1 MPIVPAISVIV
12 ETYPVKPTIQRPAHV
27 ESVEAQGDQSHH
39 PPLPDHPHKA
49 AHTAYQQQTEQDIQ
63 AKPVLLA
70 RDLMSSPVHT
80 LSSERTASEA
90 WAEMTRR
97 SIRHLPVTSI
107 HGILVGIISDR
118 DLLRQVPELT
128 ATTSLNPATHRKLA
142 DLMTRRVVSAAP
154 TTNIRDIARLMLDE
168 RIHAVP
174 ILDAHRRLVG
184 MLTTHDLLRGIAN
197 HGPLELWT

>member
-1 MPIVPAISVIV
+1 MPIVPAISGIV
-12 ETYPVKPTIQRPAHV
+12 ESHPVKPTIQRAAHV
-27 ESVEAQGDQSHH
+27 ESIEAQGDQSQH

-49 AHTAYQQQTEQDIQ
+49 ARTAYQQQAEQGQ
-63 AKPVLLA
+63 QKKPALLA

-80 LSSERTASEA
+80 LSSDSTASEA

-97 SIRHLPVTSI
+97 SVRHLPVTSV
-107 HGILVGIISDR
+107 HGILVGIVSDR

-128 ATTSLNPATHRKLA
+128 ATISLHQAAHRKLA

-154 TTNIRDIARLMLDE
+154 TANIRDIARLMLDE
-168 RIHAVP
+168 RIHAIP

-184 MLTTHDLLRGIAN
+184 ILTTRDLLRGIAN

>member
-1 MPIVPAISVIV
+1 
-12 ETYPVKPTIQRPAHV
+12 
-27 ESVEAQGDQSHH
+27 
-39 PPLPDHPHKA
+39 
-49 AHTAYQQQTEQDIQ
+49 
-63 AKPVLLA
+63 
-70 RDLMSSPVHT
+70 
-80 LSSERTASEA
+80 
-90 WAEMTRR
+90 
-97 SIRHLPVTSI
+97 
-107 HGILVGIISDR
+107 VGIISDR

-128 ATTSLNPATHRKLA
+128 ATTSLNQATHRKLA

-184 MLTTHDLLRGIAN
+184 MLTTHDLLSGIAN

>member
-1 MPIVPAISVIV
+1 MPHVPAISGIV
-12 ETYPVKPTIQRPAHV
+12 ETYPVKPTVQRPAHV
-27 ESVEAQGDQSHH
+27 ESVETQGDQSHH

-49 AHTAYQQQTEQDIQ
+49 AHTAYQQQTEQGVQ
-63 AKPVLLA
+63 AKPALLA

-80 LSSERTASEA
+80 LSSDSTASDA
-90 WAEMTRR
+90 WAEMTHR
-97 SIRHLPVTSI
+97 SVHHLPVTSV

-118 DLLRQVPELT
+118 ALLSQVPDLT
-128 ATTSLNPATHRKLA
+128 ATTSLSPASHRKLA

-154 TTNIRDIARLMLDE
+154 TTNVRDIARLMLDE

-174 ILDAHRRLVG
+174 ILDAQRRLVG
-184 MLTTHDLLRGIAN
+184 ILTTRDLLRGIAN

>member
-1 MPIVPAISVIV
+1 MAIVPAINGIV

-27 ESVEAQGDQSHH
+27 ESVEAQGDQNHH
-39 PPLPDHPHKA
+39 QPLPDHPHKA
-49 AHTAYQQQTEQDIQ
+49 AHTAYQQQTEHSTQT
-63 AKPVLLA
+63 KPALLA

-80 LSSERTASEA
+80 LSSDGTASEA

-97 SIRHLPVTSI
+97 NIRHLPITSV

-128 ATTSLNPATHRKLA
+128 AATSLNHATHQTLA
-142 DLMTRRVVSAAP
+142 DLMTTRVVSAAP
-154 TTNIRDIARLMLDE
+154 TTNVRDIARLMLDE

-184 MLTTHDLLRGIAN
+184 ILTTRDLLRGIAN
-197 HGPLELWT
+197 HGPLELWI

>member
-1 MPIVPAISVIV
+1 MPIVPAISGIV
-12 ETYPVKPTIQRPAHV
+12 ETYPPKPTIQRPAHV
-27 ESVEAQGDQSHH
+27 ESVEGQGGQHDH

-49 AHTAYQQQTEQDIQ
+49 AHNAYQQQAEHGLQP
-63 AKPVLLA
+63 KPALLA

-80 LSSERTASEA
+80 LSSDSTASEA

-97 SIRHLPVTSI
+97 SIRHLPVTSV

-128 ATTSLNPATHRKLA
+128 ATTSHSQAGNRTLA

-154 TTNIRDIARLMLDE
+154 TTNVRDIARLMLDE

-174 ILDAHRRLVG
+174 ILDTHRRLVG
-184 MLTTHDLLRGIAN
+184 IVTTRDLLRGIAN

>member
-1 MPIVPAISVIV
+1 MPIVPAISGIV
-12 ETYPVKPTIQRPAHV
+12 ETYPVKPTNQRPAHV
-27 ESVEAQGDQSHH
+27 ESIEAQGDQSHQ

-49 AHTAYQQQTEQDIQ
+49 AHTAYQQQSEQSLQ

-80 LSSERTASEA
+80 LTSDSTASEA
-90 WAEMTRR
+90 WAEMMRR
-97 SIRHLPVTSI
+97 NVHHLPITSV

-118 DLLRQVPELT
+118 DVLRHAPEVT
-128 ATTSLNPATHRKLA
+128 ATGQLSRAAQQKLA
-142 DLMTRRVVSAAP
+142 DIMTRRVVSAAP
-154 TTNIRDIARLMLDE
+154 TTNVRDIARLMLDE

-174 ILDAHRRLVG
+174 ILDAQRRLAG
-184 MLTTHDLLRGIAN
+184 ILTTRDLLRGIAN

>member
-1 MPIVPAISVIV
+1 MPIVPAISGIA

-49 AHTAYQQQTEQDIQ
+49 AHTAYQQQTEQGVQ
-63 AKPVLLA
+63 AKPALLA

-80 LSSERTASEA
+80 LSSDSTASDA
-90 WAEMTRR
+90 WAEMARR
-97 SIRHLPVTSI
+97 NLHHLPVTSV

-128 ATTSLNPATHRKLA
+128 ATTSLNQATHRKLA
-142 DLMTRRVVSAAP
+142 DLMTRQVVSAAP
-154 TTNIRDIARLMLDE
+154 TTNVRDIARLMLDK

-174 ILDAHRRLVG
+174 ILDGQRRLVG
-184 MLTTHDLLRGIAN
+184 ILTTRDLLRGIAN

>member
-1 MPIVPAISVIV
+1 MPIIPAISGIA
-12 ETYPVKPTIQRPAHV
+12 ETYPVKPTVQRPAHV

-49 AHTAYQQQTEQDIQ
+49 AHTAYQQQSEQGPQ

-80 LSSERTASEA
+80 LSSDSTAAEA
-90 WAEMTRR
+90 WTEMTHR
-97 SIRHLPVTSI
+97 SVRHLPVTSV

-118 DLLRQVPELT
+118 DLLSQVPGLT
-128 ATTSLNPATHRKLA
+128 TTTSLNQTAHRKLA
-142 DLMTRRVVSAAP
+142 DLMTRRVISAAP
-154 TTNIRDIARLMLDE
+154 TTNVRDIARIMLDE

-184 MLTTHDLLRGIAN
+184 ILTTRDLLRGIAN

>member
-1 MPIVPAISVIV
+1 MPIVPAISGIV
-12 ETYPVKPTIQRPAHV
+12 ETYPIKPTVQRPAHV
-27 ESVEAQGDQSHH
+27 ESVETQGDQSHH

-49 AHTAYQQQTEQDIQ
+49 AHTAYQQQTEQGVQ
-63 AKPVLLA
+63 AKPALLA

-80 LSSERTASEA
+80 LSSDSTASDA

-97 SIRHLPVTSI
+97 SIHHLPVTSV

-118 DLLRQVPELT
+118 DLLRQVPDLT
-128 ATTSLNPATHRKLA
+128 AATALNQTAHQKLA

-154 TTNIRDIARLMLDE
+154 TTNVRDIARLMLDE

-184 MLTTHDLLRGIAN
+184 ILTTRDLLRGIAN

>member
-1 MPIVPAISVIV
+1 MPDVPAISGIV
-12 ETYPVKPTIQRPAHV
+12 ETYPVKPTVQRPAHV
-27 ESVEAQGDQSHH
+27 ESVETQGDQSHH

-49 AHTAYQQQTEQDIQ
+49 AHTAYQQQTEQGIQ
-63 AKPVLLA
+63 AKPALLA

-80 LSSERTASEA
+80 LSSDSTASDA
-90 WAEMTRR
+90 WAEMTHR
-97 SIRHLPVTSI
+97 SVHHLPITSV

-118 DLLRQVPELT
+118 VLLSQVPDLT
-128 ATTSLNPATHRKLA
+128 ATTPLSQSSHRKLA

-154 TTNIRDIARLMLDE
+154 TTNVRDIARLMLNE

-174 ILDAHRRLVG
+174 ILDGHRRLVG
-184 MLTTHDLLRGIAN
+184 ILTTRDLLRGIAN

>member
-1 MPIVPAISVIV
+1 MPIVPAISGIV

-39 PPLPDHPHKA
+39 PPLPDHPHRS
-49 AHTAYQQQTEQDIQ
+49 AHTAYQQQTEHGAQV
-63 AKPVLLA
+63 KPALLA

-80 LSSERTASEA
+80 LSSDNTASEA

-107 HGILVGIISDR
+107 HGVLVGIISDR

-128 ATTSLNPATHRKLA
+128 ATTSLNRAAHLKLA
-142 DLMTRRVVSAAP
+142 ELMTRQVGSAAP
-154 TTNIRDIARLMLDE
+154 TTNVRDIARLMLDKH
-168 RIHAVP
+168 IHAVP
-174 ILDAHRRLVG
+174 ILDGHRRLVG
-184 MLTTHDLLRGIAN
+184 ILTTRDLLRGIAN

>member
-1 MPIVPAISVIV
+1 MPIVPAISGIV

-27 ESVEAQGDQSHH
+27 ESVEAQGDQNHH

-49 AHTAYQQQTEQDIQ
+49 AHTAYQQQTEQGLQ
-63 AKPVLLA
+63 TKPALLA

-80 LSSERTASEA
+80 LSSDSTASEA
-90 WAEMTRR
+90 WGEMTRR
-97 SIRHLPVTSI
+97 SVRHLPVTSV

-128 ATTSLNPATHRKLA
+128 ATTSLNQATHRKLA
-142 DLMTRRVVSAAP
+142 DLMTRPVVSAAP
-154 TTNIRDIARLMLDE
+154 TINIRDIARLMLDE

-174 ILDAHRRLVG
+174 ILDAQRRLVG
-184 MLTTHDLLRGIAN
+184 ILTTHDLLRGMAN

>member
-1 MPIVPAISVIV
+1 MATVPAISGIG
-12 ETYPVKPTIQRPAHV
+12 ETYPAKLTIPRPAHV
-27 ESVEAQGDQSHH
+27 ESVAEQGGQRHH

-49 AHTAYQQQTEQDIQ
+49 AHTAYQQQAEPGLQT
-63 AKPVLLA
+63 KPALLA

-80 LSSERTASEA
+80 LSSESTASEA

-128 ATTSLNPATHRKLA
+128 ATTSLNPATHQKLA

-174 ILDAHRRLVG
+174 ILDVHRRLVG
-184 MLTTHDLLRGIAN
+184 ILTTHDLLRGIAN

>member
-1 MPIVPAISVIV
+1 MPIVPAISGIV
-12 ETYPVKPTIQRPAHV
+12 ETYPAKPTIQRPAHV

-49 AHTAYQQQTEQDIQ
+49 AHTAYQQQSEQSLQ

-70 RDLMSSPVHT
+70 RDLMSSPVYT
-80 LSSERTASEA
+80 LSSDRPASEA

-97 SIRHLPVTSI
+97 SIHHLPVTSV

-128 ATTSLNPATHRKLA
+128 ATTSLSQAAHRTLA

-154 TTNIRDIARLMLDE
+154 TTNVRDIARLMLDE

-174 ILDAHRRLVG
+174 ILDGQRRLVG
-184 MLTTHDLLRGIAN
+184 ILTTRDLLRGIAT

>member
-1 MPIVPAISVIV
+1 MPIVPAISGIV
-12 ETYPVKPTIQRPAHV
+12 ETYPIKPTIQRPAHV
-27 ESVEAQGDQSHH
+27 ESVEAQGDQNHH

-49 AHTAYQQQTEQDIQ
+49 AHTAYQQQTEQGLQ
-63 AKPVLLA
+63 TKPALLA

-80 LSSERTASEA
+80 LSSESTASAA
-90 WAEMTRR
+90 WGEMTRR
-97 SIRHLPVTSI
+97 SVRHLPVTSV

-118 DLLRQVPELT
+118 DLLRQIPELT
-128 ATTSLNPATHRKLA
+128 ATTSLNQATHRKLA

-154 TTNIRDIARLMLDE
+154 AINIRDIARLMLDE

-174 ILDAHRRLVG
+174 ILDAQRRLVG
-184 MLTTHDLLRGIAN
+184 ILTTHDLLRGMAN